1 MRTASLHW
9 ACQAEA
15 CARVG
20 GGMLQG
26 FAAHGACGCEYRGH
40 GWDPAPQR
48 AQPSPSMSP
57 YPSVPIPFPGARS
70 AGSHPHVDVVG
81 HHITRWHVQVPK
93 SPRFLLLVGLQG
105 VRPGEQRRLSC
116 TSYLLMGLIWPN
128 PCVPRCP
135 LHIHMVPRT
144 PVRRVSEGTE
154 RLN

>member
-9 ACQAEA
+9 ACWAEA

-81 HHITRWHVQVPK
+81 HHITRWHVQVPEFSGSAGCQTRGAEEAFLHLLFINGTHMAK
-93 SPRFLLLVGLQG
+93 SLRAVLPLAYPYG
-105 VRPGEQRRLSC
+105 PEDSS
-116 TSYLLMGLIWPN
+116 T
-128 PCVPRCP
+128 PCVWRYW
-135 LHIHMVPRT
+135 T
-144 PVRRVSEGTE
+144 A
-154 RLN
+154 